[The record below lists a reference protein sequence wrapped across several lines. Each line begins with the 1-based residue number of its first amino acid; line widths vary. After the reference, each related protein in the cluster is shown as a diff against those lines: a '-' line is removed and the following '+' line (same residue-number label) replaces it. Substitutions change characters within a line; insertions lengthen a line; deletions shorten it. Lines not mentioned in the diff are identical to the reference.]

1 MPAQRL
7 PPLRVSGST
16 ACVDPM
22 AEVSVQAVQF
32 LAWQVLAASFLLS
45 AFAGVLIHRGH
56 FCTMGAISDWVLMRD
71 ASRLRQWA
79 LALAVAIAGFG
90 ALAYAGWISP
100 LQTIYAS
107 PRISWLSAVV
117 GGAMFGVGMVLAS
130 GCSSKSLVR
139 LAGGNLKSLV
149 VLLAMAVSA
158 LAAMRGLT
166 AVWRVHGL
174 DVVAL
179 DMPHGP
185 FAGQWL
191 SAATAWSLPEGVG
204 AAAALVG
211 LALLIW
217 VVKERTFN
225 TLFNWSTGLG
235 LGAVVVALWW
245 VSGVLGFVP
254 EHPETLEAVF
264 LTTHSGRM
272 EALSFTAPVA
282 YWLDAFMYFS
292 DGSKR
297 LTLGMVTVLGLL
309 AGAWLSAVHQG
320 TFRWEGFSQRGDLVR
335 HLLGG
340 TLMGTGGVLA
350 MGCTFGQG
358 LSGLSTLSLGS
369 LLSVLGI
376 FAGTVAALQWQ
387 MRQA

>member
-1 MPAQRL
+1 ML
-7 PPLRVSGST
+7 PLT
-16 ACVDPM
+16 AD
-22 AEVSVQAVQF
+22 ELQTLTVQIWAMGF
-32 LAWQVLAASFLLS
+32 ALSLAT
-45 AFAGVLIHRGH
+45 GVLIHRGH

-90 ALAYAGWISP
+90 AMAYVGWISP

-107 PRISWLSAVV
+107 SRISWLSALL
-117 GGAMFGVGMVLAS
+117 GGALFGVGMVLAS

-139 LAGGNLKSLV
+139 MAGGNLKSLV

-174 DVVAL
+174 DPVVL
-179 DMPHGP
+179 HMDQGP

-191 SAATAWSLPEGVG
+191 SAAAEWTLPQGVG
-204 AAAALVG
+204 AAALLVA

-217 VVKERTFN
+217 VAKERSFYTRS
-225 TLFNWSTGLG
+225 NWLTGLG
-235 LGAVVVALWW
+235 LGAVVVSLWW

-254 EHPETLEAVF
+254 EHPETLESVF

-309 AGAWLSAVHQG
+309 TGAWLSALQQG
-320 TFRWEGFSQRGDLVR
+320 TFRWEGFSHRADLVR
-335 HLLGG
+335 HLVGG

-358 LSGLSTLSLGS
+358 LSGLSTLNLGS
-369 LLSVLGI
+369 LLAVLGI